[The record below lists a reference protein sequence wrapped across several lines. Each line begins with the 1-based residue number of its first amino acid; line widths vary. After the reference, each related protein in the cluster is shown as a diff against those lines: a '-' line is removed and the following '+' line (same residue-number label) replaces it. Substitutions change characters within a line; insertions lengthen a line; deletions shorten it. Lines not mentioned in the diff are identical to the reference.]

1 MRNIKFLLL
10 ILAVLSLHTIF
21 CSAQTPAKESA
32 ASISGRVTAGG
43 KAAVGV
49 TVVATISNSFFDNK
63 TIGKTTT
70 DDDGN
75 YKLSGLP
82 AGNFT
87 VMPLAKSY
95 IVANGN
101 AYKEAGQAVNVTE
114 GETITKIDFPLVRG
128 GVVTGRIT
136 DAEGHP
142 LIGEKVSIVTKD
154 STADP
159 GLQMAMLGGSRN
171 QTDDR
176 GVYRVYGLA
185 PGSYKVSVGQASSS
199 GGAASI
205 MGMGGSQYVK
215 TFYPGVQEEP
225 KATILEIKEG
235 TEVKSV
241 DISVGKPGTGFSVA
255 GRVIDADSGNP
266 VANLY
271 IGHSSV
277 NESKGEMAGMNFSGN
292 QTDAN
297 GKFRL
302 EGLRPGH
309 YAVYTFAA
317 GQAKE
322 NSSYSEPVQ
331 FDISDSDVTGIEIK
345 VRPGATING
354 VAVIENNSDPAVA
367 ALLQTVNLY
376 AFVQQKGLAAPSFGQ
391 STIGPDGSFHMAGLA
406 PGKARIGIQGF
417 PSPPKGLTLVRTEF
431 DGLDQPEGIEI
442 AAGAQ
447 LTGVRLLFAYGTGSI
462 RGEVKIEGG
471 SLPEG
476 MRLQVRVRSAAAESR
491 KFNRGAELDGRLH
504 FVVENIPPGSYDLVV
519 LGEVETPD
527 PKPTPPV
534 EFLKQTVRVSNGA
547 EVNVNLAVD
556 LTSKKGGQ

>member
-10 ILAVLSLHTIF
+10 ILAGLSLHTIF
-21 CSAQTPAKESA
+21 CSAQTPAKEPS

-82 AGNFT
+82 AGSFT

-101 AYKEAGQAVNVTE
+101 AYKEAGQAVNVAE

-159 GLQMAMLGGSRN
+159 GPQMAMLGGSKN

-215 TFYPGVQEEP
+215 TFYPGVQEEA

-255 GRVIDADSGNP
+255 GRVIDAESGNP

-302 EGLRPGH
+302 EGLRPGR

-345 VRPGATING
+345 VRRGATISG
-354 VAVIENNSDPAVA
+354 VAVIENNTDPAVA

-391 STIGPDGSFHMAGLA
+391 SAIGPDGSFQMAGLA
-406 PGKARIGIQGF
+406 PGKARLGIQGF
-417 PSPPKGLTLVRTEF
+417 PSPPKGLTLVRTEL
-431 DGLDQPEGIEI
+431 DGLDQPEGIEV

-447 LTGVRLLFAYGTGSI
+447 ITGVRLLFAYGTGTI

-476 MRLQVRVRSAAAESR
+476 MRLHVLVRSAAADSR

-547 EVNVNLAVD
+547 EVNVNLVVD

>member
-1 MRNIKFLLL
+1 MRNIKSLLL
-10 ILAVLSLHTIF
+10 ILAVFSLSTVF
-21 CSAQTPAKESA
+21 CAAQTPVKEST
-32 ASISGRVTAGG
+32 ASISGRITAGG
-43 KAAVGV
+43 KAAAGI
-49 TVVATISNSFFDNK
+49 TVVATVSNSFFDNK
-63 TIGKTTT
+63 TIAKTTT

-101 AYKEAGQAVNVTE
+101 AYKEAGQAMNVAE

-142 LIGEKVSIVTKD
+142 LIGERVSIVTKD
-154 STADP
+154 STADAGP
-159 GLQMAMLGGSRN
+159 QMTMLGGSRN

-176 GVYRVYGLA
+176 GIYRIYGLA

-215 TFYPGVQEEP
+215 TFYPGVQEEA

-235 TEVKSV
+235 TEAKGV
-241 DISVGKPGTGFSVA
+241 DISVGKPGTGFSVS
-255 GRVIDADSGNP
+255 GRVIDADSSNP
-266 VANLY
+266 VPNVY

-277 NESKGEMAGMNFSGN
+277 NESNQQMAGMNFTGN

-317 GQAKE
+317 GQA

-331 FDISDSDVTGIEIK
+331 FDVSDSDVTGIEIK
-345 VRPGATING
+345 ARRGATING

-376 AFVQQKGLAAPSFGQ
+376 AFVEQKGLAAPSYGQ
-391 STIGPDGSFHMAGLA
+391 SPIGADGSFHMSGLA
-406 PGKARIGIQGF
+406 PGKARLGIQGF
-417 PSPPKGLTLVRTEF
+417 PAPPKGLTLVRTEL
-431 DGLDQPEGIEI
+431 DGLAQPEGIEI
-442 AAGAQ
+442 TAG
-447 LTGVRLLFAYGTGSI
+447 TTINGVRLMFAYGTGSI
-462 RGEVKIEGG
+462 RGEVKIESG

-476 MRLQVRVRSAAAESR
+476 MTLHVSVRSAAAESR
-491 KFNRGAELDGRLH
+491 RFHRTADLDDRLH
-504 FVVENIPPGSYDLVV
+504 FVVENIPPGSYELVV
-519 LGEVETPD
+519 SGITQTPD
-527 PKPTPPV
+527 AKPIPPA
-534 EFLKQTVRVSNGA
+534 EFLKQTVTVSNGA
-547 EVNVNLAVD
+547 ETKVNLVVD
-556 LTSKKGGQ
+556 LTAKKGGQP

>member
-1 MRNIKFLLL
+1 MRNIKSLLS
-10 ILAVLSLHTIF
+10 ILAVFSLCTVF
-21 CSAQTPAKESA
+21 CAAQMPPKESS

-43 KAAVGV
+43 RAAPSI
-49 TVVATISNSFFDNK
+49 TVVATVSNSFFDNK
-63 TIGKTTT
+63 TVAKTTT

-75 YKLSGLP
+75 YKLSGLS
-82 AGNFT
+82 AGHFT
-87 VMPLAKSY
+87 VMPLAKSF

-101 AYKEAGQAVNVTE
+101 AYKEAGQGVNVAE

-142 LIGEKVSIVTKD
+142 LIGERVSIVTKD
-154 STADP
+154 STADTGP
-159 GLQMAMLGGSRN
+159 QMAMLGGSRN

-176 GVYRVYGLA
+176 GVYRIYGLG

-215 TFYPGVQEEP
+215 TFYSGVQEEA

-235 TEVKSV
+235 TEVKDV
-241 DISVGKPGTGFSVA
+241 NISVGKPGTGFSVT
-255 GRVIDADSGNP
+255 GRVVDADSGNP
-266 VANLY
+266 VPNLY

-277 NESKGEMAGMNFSGN
+277 NESNQQMAGMNFTGN

-302 EGLRPGH
+302 EGLRPGR

-317 GQAKE
+317 GQA
-322 NSSYSEPVQ
+322 NSTYSEPVQ
-331 FDISDSDVTGIEIK
+331 FDVSDSDVTGIEIK
-345 VRPGATING
+345 VRRGATING

-367 ALLQTVNLY
+367 GLLQIVNLY
-376 AFVQQKGLAAPSFGQ
+376 AFVEQKGIAAPSYGT
-391 STIGPDGSFHMAGLA
+391 SPIGPDGSFHMAGLA

-417 PSPPKGLTLVRTEF
+417 PAPPKGLTLIRTEL
-431 DGLDQPEGIEI
+431 DGLDQPEGIEVT
-442 AAGAQ
+442 AGAQ
-447 LTGVRLLFAYGTGSI
+447 INGVRLVFAYGTGSI

-476 MRLQVRVRSAAAESR
+476 MTLHVFVHSAAAESR
-491 KFNRGAELDGRLH
+491 RFNRTAELDGRLH
-504 FVVENIPPGSYDLVV
+504 FVVENIPPGSYELVV
-519 LGEVETPD
+519 RGVLEAPD
-527 PKPTPPV
+527 TKPVPPT
-534 EFLKQTVRVSNGA
+534 EFLKQTVTVSNGA
-547 EVNVNLAVD
+547 EVKVNLVVD
-556 LTSKKGGQ
+556 LTAKKGRQL

>member
-1 MRNIKFLLL
+1 MRNIKSLLL
-10 ILAVLSLHTIF
+10 ILAVFSMSTVF
-21 CSAQTPAKESA
+21 CAAQTPVKEST
-32 ASISGRVTAGG
+32 ASISGRITAGG
-43 KAAVGV
+43 KAAVGI
-49 TVVATISNSFFDNK
+49 TVVATVSNSFFDNK
-63 TIGKTTT
+63 TVAKTTT

-82 AGNFT
+82 AGRFT
-87 VMPLAKSY
+87 VMPLSKSY

-101 AYKEAGQAVNVTE
+101 AYKEAGQGVNVAE

-142 LIGEKVSIVTKD
+142 LIGEPVSIVTKD
-154 STADP
+154 STGDAGP
-159 GLQMAMLGGSRN
+159 QMAMLGGSKN

-215 TFYPGVQEEP
+215 TFYPGVQEEA

-235 TEVKSV
+235 TEAKSV

-255 GRVIDADSGNP
+255 GRVIDADSNNP
-266 VANLY
+266 VANVY

-277 NESKGEMAGMNFSGN
+277 NESNQEMAGMNFTGN

-302 EGLRPGH
+302 EGLRPGR

-317 GQAKE
+317 GQV
-322 NSSYSEPVQ
+322 NSTYSEPVQ

-354 VAVIENNSDPAVA
+354 IAVIENNSDPAVA

-391 STIGPDGSFHMAGLA
+391 SPIGADGSFRMAGLA
-406 PGKARIGIQGF
+406 PGKARLGIQGF
-417 PSPPKGLTLVRTEF
+417 PAPPKGLTLVRTEL
-431 DGLDQPEGIEI
+431 DGLDQPEGIEV

-447 LTGVRLLFAYGTGSI
+447 INGVRLLFAYGTGSI
-462 RGEVKIEGG
+462 RGDVKIEGG
-471 SLPEG
+471 SLQEG
-476 MRLQVRVRSAAAESR
+476 TSIEVIIRSAPGASR
-491 KFNRGAELDGRLH
+491 KFLREAEMDSRLH
-504 FVVENIPPGSYDLVV
+504 FVAENIPPGTYELVV
-519 LGEVETPD
+519 QSETAAPGA
-527 PKPTPPV
+527 KPIPPA
-534 EFLKQTVRVSNGA
+534 EFLKQTVSVSNGA
-547 EVNVNLAVD
+547 EVKVNLVVD
-556 LTSKKGGQ
+556 LTAKKGGKP